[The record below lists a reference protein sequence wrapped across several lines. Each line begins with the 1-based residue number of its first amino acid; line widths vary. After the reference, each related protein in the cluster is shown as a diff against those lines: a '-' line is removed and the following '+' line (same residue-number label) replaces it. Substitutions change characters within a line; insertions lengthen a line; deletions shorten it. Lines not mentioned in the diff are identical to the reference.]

1 VLAKALNFRGAACR
15 WFSQASAITRA
26 LAWPVAP
33 LRRTTPMARV
43 LSPPTSATGSKVE
56 GNESLARVKVFQRPG
71 RRWALRAERQ

>member
-43 LSPPTSATGSKVE
+43 
-56 GNESLARVKVFQRPG
+56 KVFQRPG